1 MESHR
6 SLTLQG
12 AVHALV
18 EAPVLH
24 DRCMHDVKVLEN
36 VPAGLDSALQCR
48 GVADVEF
55 KVLLLDLGRGAVR
68 LGDTGGRKWH
78 IDPAR
83 ETVLDVPL
91 ALAVAYK
98 YEGVDLLNK

>member
-1 MESHR
+1 MQS
-6 SLTLQG
+6 

-18 EAPVLH
+18 EAPVLD

-68 LGDTGGRKWH
+68 LGDTGGRKWY
-78 IDPAR
+78 IDPPR